1 MEVDSDTW
9 DTWSATELREECDVS
24 RVIEGLLT
32 MLLSMS

>member
-9 DTWSATELREECDVS
+9 DTCRATELREECDVS

>member
-1 MEVDSDTW
+1 MEVDSDTC
-9 DTWSATELREECDVS
+9 DTGSATELREECDVS